1 MAAGFVQCTHR
12 FITEHEMIQPKE
24 TVLVGVSGGVDSLA
38 LLHVLH
44 ALRHQLDC
52 QLHVAHLDHA
62 FREDS
67 AADAAYVA
75 KQADCLEVPISRDR
89 IDVPQLMRD
98 QKLSAEVAARRARYQ
113 FYECVSE
120 RIGATKIALGHHRDD
135 QAETVLMNLLR
146 GAGTSGL
153 KGMLPVREG
162 KFIRPLL
169 SLSRKEIEG
178 FVAQLGLE
186 PRHDATNDQLNYL
199 RNRIRLELI
208 PILER
213 TYNSSIQNTL
223 NQTAE
228 LLRAESDYLEALA
241 HEAFQACRIEFYTP
255 DTIALD
261 RCLFREYHLALRR
274 RILRLAVAEVLG
286 EVKDLYFNHF
296 ESMLDL
302 IDGEAPNSIL
312 HLPNEGEF
320 RREYDRI
327 LIQKSTDGHAPF
339 EYEVVVPGHTALP
352 QLDAEMIATVVDRPL
367 DRAVADKF
375 PDGKF
380 QAVFDLDRLQLPL
393 KLRQRRD
400 GDRFQPFGMQGTKK
414 LKDLLID
421 AKIPRQE
428 RGRVPVLVNRDE
440 IIWVVGYRTSEPL
453 KVRAETKRRLYLS
466 YLKSV
471 KRDALIN
478 RDRL

>member
-1 MAAGFVQCTHR
+1 MVARFVQCTYR
-12 FITEHEMIQPKE
+12 FITEHQMIQPKE

-38 LLHVLH
+38 LFYALH

-52 QLHVAHLDHA
+52 QLHVAHLDHG

-75 KQADCLEVPISRDR
+75 KQADCLGVPISRAR
-89 IDVPQLMRD
+89 IDVPQLMRE
-98 QKLSAEVAARRARYQ
+98 QKLSTEVAARRARHQ
-113 FYECVSE
+113 FYECISE
-120 RIGATKIALGHHRDD
+120 RIGAAKIALGHHRDD
-135 QAETVLMNLLR
+135 QAETVLIHLLR
-146 GAGTSGL
+146 GAGASGL

-169 SLSRKEIEG
+169 AFSRKQIED
-178 FVAQLGLE
+178 FVTQLGLE
-186 PRHDATNDQLNYL
+186 PRCDATNYQLNYL

-208 PILER
+208 PVLER
-213 TYNSSIQNTL
+213 TYNSNLQNTL

-241 HEAFQACRIEFYTP
+241 HEAFQACRVESYTP
-255 DTIALD
+255 DTIVLG

-286 EVKDLYFNHF
+286 EVRDFYFNHF
-296 ESMLDL
+296 ESMLNL
-302 IDGEAPNSIL
+302 IDGEAPNSTL
-312 HLPNEGEF
+312 HLPNRVEF
-320 RREYDRI
+320 RREYDHI
-327 LIQKSTDGHAPF
+327 LIQKSTNGRAPF
-339 EYEVVVPGHTALP
+339 EYEVAVPGHTALP
-352 QLDAEMIATVVDRPL
+352 LLDAEMIATVIDHPINC
-367 DRAVADKF
+367 AVADKF

-400 GDRFQPFGMQGTKK
+400 GDRFHPFGMRGRKT

-428 RGRVPVLVNRDE
+428 RGRVPVLVNGDG
-440 IIWVVGYRTSEPL
+440 IIWVVGYRTSEPF
-453 KVRAETKRRLYLS
+453 KVRPETKRRLYLN
-466 YLKSV
+466 YLPFGETNE
-471 KRDALIN
+471 N
-478 RDRL
+478 RN